1 MNRMKHPYS
10 FIALASLFLLMACG
24 GTAKLPYPREKGKI
38 LDDFTIKLS
47 DKNVTLKPNE
57 LFDLAQLGIVAGKKE
72 WTWNAAETVNAYRE
86 IAQDDYPYYNI
97 TVSKAGSKNIYGR
110 ILFLNLSK
118 KAFEQ
123 NKARYYELR
132 ISPQQFESAKN
143 GLACVYDFVP
153 KNGKKASKAK
163 IEPTWIMWLS
173 DSPL

>member
-1 MNRMKHPYS
+1 MNRIKLCYS
-10 FIALASLFLLMACG
+10 FLALVSLGLLMACG
-24 GTAKLPYPREKGKI
+24 GTAKLPYAREKGKI

-47 DKNVTLKPNE
+47 DKNVTLKPND

-86 IAQDDYPYYNI
+86 IDQDKYPYYNI
-97 TVSKAGSKNIYGR
+97 TVTKSGYKNIYGR

-118 KAFEQ
+118 KAFDQ
-123 NKARYYELR
+123 NKSRYYELR

-143 GLACVYDFVP
+143 GLACIYDYVP
-153 KNGKKASKAK
+153 KNGKKASKAT
-163 IEPTWIMWLS
+163 IEPTWIIWLS